1 MSSQR
6 IEKILEK
13 FYQGDTSLE
22 EERLLREHFLRDEV
36 AANMQELKWQFL
48 HNEEEN
54 RESLPDSFDDDVVRA
69 IQLRERKQKVSRRTM
84 IFYVSGVAA
93 TVLLMISI
101 FFHFNPV
108 VTPAVAGD
116 PDAAFEEASKVLFF
130 VSEKLNQG
138 TEPIAK
144 IDHFGQGM
152 DNLQSIKKF
161 DQGMD
166 KTRPVSK
173 FNQITNY
180 FTNPAPR

>member
-1 MSSQR
+1 MSSPR
-6 IEKILEK
+6 IEKILQK
-13 FYQGDTSLE
+13 FYQGETSLE
-22 EERLLREHFLRDEV
+22 EERLLREHFLRDEA
-36 AANMQELKWQFL
+36 AANIQELKSQFL
-48 HNEEEN
+48 HGEEES
-54 RESLPDSFDDDVVRA
+54 RKSLPGSFDDDVIRA
-69 IQLRERKQKVSRRTM
+69 IQLRERKQKVSKRTT

-101 FFHFNPV
+101 FFHFNSIGP
-108 VTPAVAGD
+108 PSVAGD

-130 VSEKLNQG
+130 VSEKFNQG
-138 TEPIAK
+138 TGPIAK

-161 DQGMD
+161 DQGMK